1 MPPSIPRLATR
12 ARVSSLARAGC
23 GGGGVGSGTSSLSRR
38 ALATQVQTEGA
49 RPDVL
54 QSVLG
59 SSRVHVDEGTANL
72 LHDMNL
78 GAGRRKTGAKSHHR
92 AELQVTEDRQLT
104 FDDAEDLE
112 AAARDPRRSPAAIFG
127 SKRIGMVVLPD
138 ELVLSVQSRID
149 EHEDPKLLRQ
159 AYLSQVTSSNPS
171 APRMSSSLQ
180 DAMSPAS
187 DSKQV
192 PPGKKN
198 AVTPLG
204 ALVAAAVDLPG
215 EYSAVKNVLSELEVR
230 LGEEEMAKL
239 TAAGGEVPA
248 SWIVLDGGVGSG
260 AWAALEHLRLL
271 PSQQQSQ
278 AAQSSGAA
286 GVTLQNVHA
295 SRHLSEMSRTLLGD
309 DLAGES
315 GLVRHNRNL
324 SEALSASTV
333 PPRVILS
340 TFQLSQVPTTAGRAA
355 RVQEMWDTGADT
367 LILIDKGN
375 KEGFRALSEARAQ
388 LLSLG
393 RKTRADGTTIS
404 NKASSKSKKMESSE
418 DVLRLGGET
427 FFAEGLDS
435 ESSRAQTP
443 AVAHSEAIG
452 SHVVAPCPHDGPCPL
467 ATTTKDIC
475 RFSQRIQSPRF
486 MRKTKHSSSGEAG
499 LHYSYVVIRRGAR
512 PMSATQE
519 AGRKGGV
526 AKDAEDRERRKLT
539 ERSVGKIVPV
549 VGGPEGSY
557 EVIRQSDELPAAASS
572 SSSPS
577 FEESKDVSESLRQ
590 EAYRWP
596 RLVYPP
602 LKRSGHVVMDTCH
615 PSSAIVRLTLPK
627 SQSKQAYYDARKVS
641 WGDLFPHNVKGTA
654 VVRRRGFAT
663 ASRLM
668 APNTSYREETHPDD
682 VSPSATRA
690 MIDDHSQYLLNTY
703 ARPPIL
709 FTHGKGCKLYSSS
722 PSSSPDHG
730 SHGTTR
736 EYLDFTAGIAV
747 NALGHGDEQIATLLK
762 EQQEMLSHSSNVCW
776 NEWAG
781 ELAKLLVENTRQ
793 HGGLGL
799 NVAGQ
804 SKPDRSAGGRVFFSN
819 SGTEANEGALKFA
832 RKYGKEVESSSSN
845 KTALVC
851 FNNAFHG
858 RSMGALSVT
867 PNPKYQD
874 PFAPLIPNVR
884 VGDLNDIEA
893 LDRLIDEDVCGVIIE
908 PIQGEGGLNAPTD
921 EFLIALAK
929 RARQVKAVVI
939 HDEIQCGLFR
949 TGNMWGHGHLPLD
962 AQADIV
968 TMAKPL
974 ANGYPIGAIM
984 VRDHVADK
992 VTVGSHGTTFG
1003 GQVLGTRLGAHVI
1016 TRLSDPTFIANQ
1028 RETAAHLA
1036 ERLDR
1041 LPAYF
1046 PEFIPSEI
1054 RGRGMMRGIPFSQSA
1069 APGELVKRARQRG
1082 VLLLTAGSDAVRII
1096 PSLNVSKAECDKAVD
1111 VIESCLTMMKEENW
1125 GM

>member
-1 MPPSIPRLATR
+1 MDLWPIMRLPPSSLSRIAAR
-12 ARVSSLARAGC
+12 ARAQAGPSSLARRAFATHAATTAAAANDARAD
-23 GGGGVGSGTSSLSRR
+23 VAASLLGSNRVQVDQGTS
-38 ALATQVQTEGA
+38 E
-49 RPDVL
+49 
-54 QSVLG
+54 
-59 SSRVHVDEGTANL
+59 L
-72 LHDMNL
+72 LNDMSL
-78 GAGRRKTGAKSHHR
+78 GAGRRKVSAGKMR
-92 AELQVTEDRQLT
+92 RDELDVLDDRELLA
-104 FDDAEDLE
+104 DDLE
-112 AAARDPRRSPAAIFG
+112 EDGGGARDPRRSPAAIFG
-127 SKRIGMVVLPD
+127 SKRIGMVILPPD
-138 ELVLSVQSRID
+138 LVSSIQRRVD

-159 AYLSQVTSSNPS
+159 AYLSQVTSPNPS

-180 DAMSPAS
+180 DAISPAS

-192 PPGKKN
+192 RPGRKN

-204 ALVAAAVDLPG
+204 ALLSAVVDLPG
-215 EYSAVKNVLSELEVR
+215 EFSAVKNVLSELEVR
-230 LGEEEMAKL
+230 LGPEEMAKL
-239 TAAGGEVPA
+239 RSGGEA
-248 SWIVLDGGVGSG
+248 EGANWILLDGGVGSG
-260 AWAALEHLRLL
+260 AWAALEHLQLL
-271 PSQQQSQ
+271 PSQGAQPTQ
-278 AAQSSGAA
+278 AAASPR
-286 GVTLQNVHA
+286 VTNVHA
-295 SRHLSEMSRTLLGD
+295 SRHLSEMSRTLLED
-309 DLAGES
+309 ALES
-315 GLVRHNRNL
+315 DPVAHKRNL
-324 SEALSASTV
+324 SEALAASSSQPQV
-333 PPRVILS
+333 VLS
-340 TFQLSQVPTTAGRAA
+340 TFQLSQIPTTAGRAA
-355 RVQEMWDTGADT
+355 KVQEIWESGADT
-367 LILIDKGN
+367 MIIIDKGT

-388 LLSLG
+388 LLALG

-404 NKASSKSKKMESSE
+404 SKASKSKKASE
-418 DVLRLGGET
+418 DVLQLGGET
-427 FFAEGLDS
+427 FFADGVS
-435 ESSRAQTP
+435 EVSTP
-443 AVAHSEAIG
+443 VAHTEAIG
-452 SHVVAPCPHDGPCPL
+452 SHVVAPCPHDGACPL
-467 ATTTKDIC
+467 ASTKHVC

-486 MRKTKHSSSGEAG
+486 LRKTKHSSSGEAG
-499 LHYSYVVIRRGAR
+499 LHYSYVVVRRGKR
-512 PMSATQE
+512 PISSTQE
-519 AGRKGGV
+519 AGRRGGV
-526 AKDAEDRERRKLT
+526 AKEMEEREMRKALDRN
-539 ERSVGKIVPV
+539 VGKIVPV
-549 VGGPEGSY
+549 WGAQEGTY
-557 EVIRQSDELPAAASS
+557 EVVRQSDELPTAVQ
-572 SSSPS
+572 PS
-577 FEESKDVSESLRQ
+577 IGAEDVSDSLRQ
-590 EAYRWP
+590 EAYTWP

-627 SQSKQAYYDARKVS
+627 SQSRQAYYDARKIS
-641 WGDLFPHNVKGTA
+641 WGDLFPHDVKGTA
-654 VVRRRGFAT
+654 VIRQRGFAT
-663 ASRLM
+663 SARSS

-690 MIDDHSQYLLNTY
+690 MIEDHSQYLLNTY

-722 PSSSPDHG
+722 PSSSPDFG

-747 NALGHGDEQIATLLK
+747 NALGHGDEQIAALLK

-804 SKPDRSAGGRVFFSN
+804 PKPERSGQSAGGRVFFSN

-832 RKYGKEVESSSSN
+832 RKYGKEVESTSAN

-884 VGDLNDIEA
+884 VGDLNDIGA
-893 LDRLIDEDVCGVIIE
+893 LNQLIDEDVCGVIIE

-929 RARQVKAVVI
+929 RAREVKAVII

-984 VRDHVADK
+984 VRDHVAEK

-1016 TRLSDPTFIANQ
+1016 SRLSAPEFIANQ
-1028 RETAAHLA
+1028 RDVASHLA

-1041 LPAYF
+1041 LPGYF
-1046 PEFIPSEI
+1046 PEMIPSAI
-1054 RGRGMMRGIPFSQSA
+1054 RGRGMMRGIPFSHSA

-1111 VIESCLTMMKEENW
+1111 VIESCLTMMQEEGW
-1125 GM
+1125 GQK